1 MEDKNRI
8 LSAFDGLNSAVT
20 GLDQRAIN
28 QFFISTNWITY
39 VESPGDRE
47 RLHSLVSLPPADDQF
62 VKVRKYI
69 AEYYRKTAGM
79 LYESNYLFRRWI
91 NNKDVYRKNSKY

>member
-1 MEDKNRI
+1 MNRI
-8 LSAFDGLNSAVT
+8 LSAFDGLKSAVT

-28 QFFISTNWITY
+28 QFSISTNWDTY

-62 VKVRKYI
+62 EKVRKYI
-69 AEYYRKTAGM
+69 AEYYRTAAGM
-79 LYESNYLFRRWI
+79 LYESYYLFRRWI
-91 NNKDVYRKNSKY
+91 NNKDGYRKTSMS